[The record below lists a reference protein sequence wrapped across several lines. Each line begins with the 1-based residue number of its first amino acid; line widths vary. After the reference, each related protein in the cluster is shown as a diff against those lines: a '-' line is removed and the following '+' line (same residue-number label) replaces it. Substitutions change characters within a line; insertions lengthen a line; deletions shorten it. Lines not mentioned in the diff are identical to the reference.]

1 MTKLDGGGRI
11 GALTSPRS
19 RPTLIFVV
27 LVLLGLTFKL
37 DQSTGVAPIQHLY
50 YLPIVIAGL
59 WLPRYAGLIVGLVAV
74 VLYHLANPIVLA
86 SQYRESDIVQ
96 IVLFVG
102 VGVVTAKLADD
113 RRQLHRLAITDDLT
127 GLYNLRGFD
136 AMLMPTIR
144 AASQTRT
151 PVTLVVLDVD
161 RLKSINDTHGHRAGA
176 DAVRSVG
183 QIVGAWLP
191 DGAFGCRF
199 GGDEFVIALPGHDV
213 PAASEAAEALRVSV
227 HAATPVLAGVPFP
240 PATLSVSVG
249 LACRAR
255 FDEPS
260 MQADMAESLF
270 HAADQ
275 ALYVAKT
282 AGRNQI
288 HAVVVS
294 VDEASVRH
302 ASCRKAVATPSPSS
316 SLNVETKHDAR
327 GFSSGI
333 RRDREDNQA

>member
-1 MTKLDGGGRI
+1 MRAVPKLGGI
-11 GALTSPRS
+11 GIDVLTSTRLQPL
-19 RPTLIFVV
+19 LIVVV
-27 LVLLGLTFKL
+27 LVSLGLIYKL
-37 DQSTGVAPIQHLY
+37 DQSTGAAPIQHMY

-59 WLPRYAGLIVGLVAV
+59 WLPRHGCLIAGLAAV
-74 VLYHLANPIVLA
+74 VMYHLANPILLA
-86 SQYRESDIVQ
+86 SRYRESDIVQ
-96 IVLFVG
+96 IVLLVG
-102 VGVVTAKLADD
+102 VGSVTAKLADD
-113 RRQLHRLAITDDLT
+113 RRQLHRLAVTDDLT

-136 AMLMPTIR
+136 AMLMPIIR
-144 AASQTRT
+144 TASQTST

-183 QIVGAWLP
+183 RIIGASLP

-213 PAASEAAEALRVSV
+213 SAASRTAEILRASV
-227 HAATPVLAGVPFP
+227 YATAPVLAGVPFP
-240 PATLSVSVG
+240 PGTLSISVG
-249 LACRAR
+249 LACRTR

-260 MQADMAESLF
+260 RASEMHAEMAESLF

-288 HAVVVS
+288 HTVAVG
-294 VDEASVRH
+294 E
-302 ASCRKAVATPSPSS
+302 
-316 SLNVETKHDAR
+316 
-327 GFSSGI
+327 
-333 RRDREDNQA
+333 

>member
-1 MTKLDGGGRI
+1 MRAIRKLDGGSRI
-11 GALTSPRS
+11 DVLTSARS
-19 RPTLIFVV
+19 QPLLIVVV
-27 LVLLGLTFKL
+27 LVSLGLIYKL
-37 DQSTGVAPIQHLY
+37 DQSTGAAPIQHLY

-59 WLPRYAGLIVGLVAV
+59 WLPRHAGLIAGLAAV
-74 VLYHLANPIVLA
+74 VLYHLANPILLA
-86 SQYRESDIVQ
+86 SHYRESDIVQ

-102 VGVVTAKLADD
+102 VGVVAAKLADD
-113 RRQLHRLAITDDLT
+113 RRQLHRLAVTDDLT

-136 AMLMPTIR
+136 AMLMPIIR
-144 AASQTRT
+144 TASRAGT

-183 QIVGAWLP
+183 QIVGASLP

-199 GGDEFVIALPGHDV
+199 GGDEFVIALPEV
-213 PAASEAAEALRVSV
+213 LRASV
-227 HAATPVLAGVPFP
+227 HAAAPVLAGVPFAP
-240 PATLSVSVG
+240 GTLSISVG

-255 FDEPS
+255 FDRSPGPDIHAE
-260 MQADMAESLF
+260 MAESLF

-288 HAVVVS
+288 HSVV
-294 VDEASVRH
+294 
-302 ASCRKAVATPSPSS
+302 
-316 SLNVETKHDAR
+316 LGVE
-327 GFSSGI
+327 
-333 RRDREDNQA
+333 

>member
-1 MTKLDGGGRI
+1 VRLIPKLDGGSRI
-11 GALTSPRS
+11 DVLTSARS
-19 RPTLIFVV
+19 QPLLIVVV
-27 LVLLGLTFKL
+27 LVSLGLIYKL
-37 DQSTGVAPIQHLY
+37 DQSTGAAPIQHLY

-59 WLPRYAGLIVGLVAV
+59 WLPRHAGLIAGLAAV
-74 VLYHLANPIVLA
+74 VLYHLANPILLA
-86 SQYRESDIVQ
+86 SRYRESDIVQ

-102 VGVVTAKLADD
+102 VGVVAATLADD
-113 RRQLHRLAITDDLT
+113 RRQLHRLSVTDDLT

-136 AMLMPTIR
+136 AMLMPIIR
-144 AASQTRT
+144 TASQAGT

-183 QIVGAWLP
+183 QIVGASLP

-213 PAASEAAEALRVSV
+213 STASGTAEALRASV
-227 HAATPVLAGVPFP
+227 HAAAPVLAGVQFAPG
-240 PATLSVSVG
+240 TLSISVG

-255 FDEPS
+255 FDGSSHGPDMHAE
-260 MQADMAESLF
+260 MAESLF

-288 HAVVVS
+288 HSVVVG
-294 VDEASVRH
+294 VDEAPVR
-302 ASCRKAVATPSPSS
+302 
-316 SLNVETKHDAR
+316 
-327 GFSSGI
+327 
-333 RRDREDNQA
+333 